1 MSTVPWAGNHHIASR
16 KILLV
21 QNFMEIPTDPPE
33 EIFKVFIFVEREAF
47 KPYLNKWLPCL
58 FLNTCEP
65 GTVTVTVK
73 IDVDKAKSQVATTIG
88 YGRESTG
95 CKYDKEPSCAHSNF
109 THTQSTM
116 DRHHTNTHACVC
128 TQWHHQNFWTGRF
141 FFAIYIFVV
150 ANQSVKIKSLH
161 PAKISRYT
169 VLHLIH
175 SLCEFLILGW
185 VIDT

>member
-33 EIFKVFIFVEREAF
+33 EVFIFLEREAF
-47 KPYLNKWLPCL
+47 KPHFYKWLPCL

-73 IDVDKAKSQVATTIG
+73 IDVDKAKSQVATIG

-95 CKYDKEPSCAHSNF
+95 CKYDKEPSRAHSNF
-109 THTQSTM
+109 THTQSTKDQHDSQITPIRM
-116 DRHHTNTHACVC
+116 HACAPNDIIKISGLVD
-128 TQWHHQNFWTGRF
+128 

>member
-1 MSTVPWAGNHHIASR
+1 MCKISWKYLQTLQKKFSKFLSLWNVRRSSHTSTNDCHASSLTHVNLARSQSQSKLMSTKRRA
-16 KILLV
+16 KLLL
-21 QNFMEIPTDPPE
+21 Q
-33 EIFKVFIFVEREAF
+33 
-47 KPYLNKWLPCL
+47 
-58 FLNTCEP
+58 
-65 GTVTVTVK
+65 
-73 IDVDKAKSQVATTIG
+73 IG

-116 DRHHTNTHACVC
+116 DRHDSQITPIRMHACAPNDIIKISGLVD
-128 TQWHHQNFWTGRF
+128 F
-141 FFAIYIFVV
+141 FLRSIFMWLPI
-150 ANQSVKIKSLH
+150 NLWKIKSLH